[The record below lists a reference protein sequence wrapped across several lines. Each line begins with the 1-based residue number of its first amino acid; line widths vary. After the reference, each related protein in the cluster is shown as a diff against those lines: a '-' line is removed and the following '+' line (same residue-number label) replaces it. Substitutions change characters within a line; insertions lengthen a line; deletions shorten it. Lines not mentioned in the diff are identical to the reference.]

1 MAISNSS
8 SYISDLLNAG
18 NDAFS
23 NLYEVVLTPNGKFEK
38 EEDGKTFT
46 MRCKDF
52 TPPSISGGD
61 PYRVRYVTAFVDWPS
76 AKVNVT
82 RTFDLTF
89 RVDSNYL
96 AYRRLHLLAEG
107 NFNPNTDYVNTNLT
121 DLAKTSFTITVNAL
135 TNGSSSATAKDKLAL
150 YTFKN
155 CIITGITPIEY
166 KQGDASPITTKA
178 TFIFG
183 DMVDLQTSLQDK
195 DKDKDKDKGKDKGKG
210 K

>member
-1 MAISNSS
+1 MAIGDNSN
-8 SYISDLLNAG
+8 YISDLLNAG

-23 NLYEVVLTPNGKFEK
+23 NLYEVVLTPNGGFEN
-38 EEDGKTFT
+38 EEDGTTFT

-52 TPPSISGGD
+52 TPPSLSGGD
-61 PYRVRYVTAFVDWPS
+61 PYRVRYITAFVDWPS

-89 RVDSNYL
+89 RVDSNYT
-96 AYRRLHLLAEG
+96 AYRRLHLLVKD

-121 DLAKTSFTITVNAL
+121 DLAKTSFTITVNVL
-135 TNGSSSATAKDKLAL
+135 TNGSSSAADKDKMAL
-150 YTFKN
+150 YTFNN

-166 KQGDASPITTKA
+166 KQGDASPITVKA

-183 DMVDLQTSLQDK
+183 DMTDLQTSL
-195 DKDKDKDKGKDKGKG
+195 
-210 K
+210 

>member
-1 MAISNSS
+1 MAIGDNSN
-8 SYISDLLNAG
+8 YISDLLNAG

-23 NLYEVVLTPNGKFEK
+23 NLYEVVLTPNGGFEN
-38 EEDGKTFT
+38 EEDGTTFT

-52 TPPSISGGD
+52 TPPSLSGGD
-61 PYRVRYVTAFVDWPS
+61 PYRVRYITAFVDWPS

-89 RVDSNYL
+89 RVDSNYT
-96 AYRRLHLLAEG
+96 AYRRLHLLVKD

-121 DLAKTSFTITVNAL
+121 DLAKTSFTITVNVL
-135 TNGSSSATAKDKLAL
+135 TNGSSSAADKDKMAL
-150 YTFKN
+150 YTFNN

-166 KQGDASPITTKA
+166 KQGDASPITAKA

-183 DMVDLQTSLQDK
+183 DMNDLQTSL
-195 DKDKDKDKGKDKGKG
+195 
-210 K
+210 

>member
-8 SYISDLLNAG
+8 NYISDLLNAG

-23 NLYEVVLTPNGKFEK
+23 NLYEVVLTPNGGFEN
-38 EEDGKTFT
+38 EGDGTTFT

-52 TPPSISGGD
+52 TPPDLSGGD

-89 RVDSNYL
+89 RVDSNYT
-96 AYRRLHLLAEG
+96 AYKRLHLLAKD
-107 NFNPNTDYVNTNLT
+107 NFNPNTDYVNTDLT
-121 DLAKTSFTITVNAL
+121 DLKNTSFTITVNVL
-135 TNGSSSATAKDKLAL
+135 KNGSSSATESDKMAL
-150 YTFKN
+150 YTFNN

-166 KQGDASPITTKA
+166 KQGDASPVTAKA
-178 TFIFG
+178 TFVFG
-183 DMVDLQTSLQDK
+183 DMTDLQTSL
-195 DKDKDKDKGKDKGKG
+195 
-210 K
+210 

>member
-1 MAISNSS
+1 MAIGDNSN
-8 SYISDLLNAG
+8 YISDLLNAG

-23 NLYEVVLTPNGKFEK
+23 NLYEVVLTPNGGFEN
-38 EEDGKTFT
+38 EEDGTTFT

-52 TPPSISGGD
+52 TPPSLSGGD
-61 PYRVRYVTAFVDWPS
+61 PYRVRYITAFVDWPS

-89 RVDSNYL
+89 RVDSNYT
-96 AYRRLHLLAEG
+96 AYRRLHLLVKD

-121 DLAKTSFTITVNAL
+121 DLAKTSFTITVNVL
-135 TNGSSSATAKDKLAL
+135 TNGSSSAAGKDKIAL
-150 YTFKN
+150 YTFNN

-166 KQGDASPITTKA
+166 KQGDASPITAKA

-183 DMVDLQTSLQDK
+183 DMTDLQTSL
-195 DKDKDKDKGKDKGKG
+195 
-210 K
+210 

>member
-1 MAISNSS
+1 MAIGDNSN
-8 SYISDLLNAG
+8 YISDLLNAG

-23 NLYEVVLTPNGKFEK
+23 NLYEVVLVPNGGFEN
-38 EEDGKTFT
+38 EEDGTTFT

-52 TPPSISGGD
+52 TPPSLSGGD
-61 PYRVRYVTAFVDWPS
+61 PYRVRYITAFVDWPS

-89 RVDSNYL
+89 RVDSNYT
-96 AYRRLHLLAEG
+96 AYRRLHLLVKD

-121 DLAKTSFTITVNAL
+121 DLAKTSFTITVNVL
-135 TNGSSSATAKDKLAL
+135 TNGSSSAADKDKMAL
-150 YTFKN
+150 YTFNN

-166 KQGDASPITTKA
+166 KQGDASPITAKA

-183 DMVDLQTSLQDK
+183 DMTDLQTSL
-195 DKDKDKDKGKDKGKG
+195 
-210 K
+210 

>member
-8 SYISDLLNAG
+8 NYISDLLNAG

-23 NLYEVVLTPNGKFEK
+23 NLYEVVLTPNGGFEN
-38 EEDGKTFT
+38 EGDGTTFT

-52 TPPSISGGD
+52 TPPDLSGGD

-89 RVDSNYL
+89 RVDSNYT
-96 AYRRLHLLAEG
+96 AYKRLHLLAKD
-107 NFNPNTDYVNTNLT
+107 NFNPNTDYVNTDLT
-121 DLAKTSFTITVNAL
+121 DLKNTSFTITVNVL
-135 TNGSSSATAKDKLAL
+135 KNGSSSAAESDKMAL
-150 YTFKN
+150 YTFNN

-166 KQGDASPITTKA
+166 KQGDASPITAKA
-178 TFIFG
+178 TFVFG
-183 DMVDLQTSLQDK
+183 DMTDLQTSL
-195 DKDKDKDKGKDKGKG
+195 
-210 K
+210 

>member
-8 SYISDLLNAG
+8 NYISDLLNAG

-23 NLYEVVLTPNGKFEK
+23 NLYEVVLTPNGGFEN
-38 EEDGKTFT
+38 EGDGTTFT

-52 TPPSISGGD
+52 TPPDLSGGD

-89 RVDSNYL
+89 RVDSNYT
-96 AYRRLHLLAEG
+96 AYKRLHLLAKD
-107 NFNPNTDYVNTNLT
+107 NFNPNTDYVNTDLT
-121 DLAKTSFTITVNAL
+121 DLKNTSFTITVNVL
-135 TNGSSSATAKDKLAL
+135 KNGSSSATESDKMAL
-150 YTFKN
+150 YTFNN

-166 KQGDASPITTKA
+166 KQGDASPITAKA
-178 TFIFG
+178 TFVFG
-183 DMVDLQTSLQDK
+183 DMTDLQTSL
-195 DKDKDKDKGKDKGKG
+195 
-210 K
+210 

>member
-8 SYISDLLNAG
+8 NYISDLLNAG

-23 NLYEVVLTPNGKFEK
+23 NLYEVVLTPNGGFEN
-38 EEDGKTFT
+38 EGDGTTFT

-52 TPPSISGGD
+52 TPPDLSGGD

-89 RVDSNYL
+89 RVDSNYT
-96 AYRRLHLLAEG
+96 AYKRLHLLAKG
-107 NFNPNTDYVNTNLT
+107 NFNPNTDYVNTDLT
-121 DLAKTSFTITVNAL
+121 DLKNTSFTITVNVL
-135 TNGSSSATAKDKLAL
+135 KNGSSSATESDKMAL
-150 YTFKN
+150 YTFNN

-166 KQGDASPITTKA
+166 KQGDASPITAKA
-178 TFIFG
+178 TFVFG
-183 DMVDLQTSLQDK
+183 DMTDLQTSL
-195 DKDKDKDKGKDKGKG
+195 
-210 K
+210 

>member
-1 MAISNSS
+1 MAIGDNSN
-8 SYISDLLNAG
+8 YISDLLNAG

-23 NLYEVVLTPNGKFEK
+23 NLYEVVLTPNGGFEN
-38 EEDGKTFT
+38 EEDGTTFT

-52 TPPSISGGD
+52 TPPSLSGGD

-89 RVDSNYL
+89 RVDSNYT
-96 AYRRLHLLAEG
+96 AYRRLHLLVKD

-121 DLAKTSFTITVNAL
+121 DLAKTSFTITVNVL
-135 TNGSSSATAKDKLAL
+135 TNGSSSAADKDKMAL
-150 YTFKN
+150 YTFNN

-166 KQGDASPITTKA
+166 KQGDASPITAKA

-183 DMVDLQTSLQDK
+183 DMTDLQTSL
-195 DKDKDKDKGKDKGKG
+195 
-210 K
+210 

>member
-1 MAISNSS
+1 MAIGDNSN
-8 SYISDLLNAG
+8 YISDLLNAG

-23 NLYEVVLTPNGKFEK
+23 NLYEVVLTPNGGFEN
-38 EEDGKTFT
+38 EEDGTTFT

-52 TPPSISGGD
+52 TPPSLSGGD
-61 PYRVRYVTAFVDWPS
+61 PYRVRYITAFVDWPS

-89 RVDSNYL
+89 RVDSNYT
-96 AYRRLHLLAEG
+96 AYRRLHLLVKD

-121 DLAKTSFTITVNAL
+121 GLAKTSFTITVNVL
-135 TNGSSSATAKDKLAL
+135 TNGSSSAADKDKMAL
-150 YTFKN
+150 YTFNN

-166 KQGDASPITTKA
+166 KQGDASPITAKA

-183 DMVDLQTSLQDK
+183 DMTDLQTSL
-195 DKDKDKDKGKDKGKG
+195 
-210 K
+210 

>member
-1 MAISNSS
+1 MAIGDNSN
-8 SYISDLLNAG
+8 YISDLLNAG

-23 NLYEVVLTPNGKFEK
+23 NLYEVVLTPNGGFEN
-38 EEDGKTFT
+38 EEDDTTFT

-52 TPPSISGGD
+52 TPPSLSGGD
-61 PYRVRYVTAFVDWPS
+61 PYRVRYITAFVDWPS

-89 RVDSNYL
+89 RVDSNYT
-96 AYRRLHLLAEG
+96 AYRRLHLLVKD

-121 DLAKTSFTITVNAL
+121 DLAKTSFTITVNVL
-135 TNGSSSATAKDKLAL
+135 TNGSSSAADKDKMAL
-150 YTFKN
+150 YTFNN

-166 KQGDASPITTKA
+166 KQGDASPITAKA

-183 DMVDLQTSLQDK
+183 DMTDLQTSL
-195 DKDKDKDKGKDKGKG
+195 
-210 K
+210 

>member
-23 NLYEVVLTPNGKFEK
+23 NLYEVVLTPNGGFENA
-38 EEDGKTFT
+38 EDGTTFT

-52 TPPSISGGD
+52 TPPSLSGGD
-61 PYRVRYVTAFVDWPS
+61 PYRVHYITAFVDWPS
-76 AKVNVT
+76 AKVSVT

-89 RVDSNYL
+89 RVDSNYV
-96 AYRRLHLLAEG
+96 AYKRLHLLAEG

-121 DLAKTSFTITVNAL
+121 DLAETSFTITVNVL
-135 TNGSSSATAKDKLAL
+135 TNGSSSATDNQKMPL

-166 KQGDASPITTKA
+166 KQGDASPITAKA

-183 DMVDLQTSLQDK
+183 DMTDLQTSDE
-195 DKDKDKDKGKDKGKG
+195 
-210 K
+210 

>member
-1 MAISNSS
+1 MAIGDNSN
-8 SYISDLLNAG
+8 YISDLLNAG

-23 NLYEVVLTPNGKFEK
+23 NLYEVVLTPNGGFEN
-38 EEDGKTFT
+38 EEDGTTFT

-52 TPPSISGGD
+52 TPPSLSGGD
-61 PYRVRYVTAFVDWPS
+61 PYRVRYITAFVDWPS

-89 RVDSNYL
+89 RVDSNYT
-96 AYRRLHLLAEG
+96 AYRRLHLLVKD

-121 DLAKTSFTITVNAL
+121 DLAKTSFTITVNVL
-135 TNGSSSATAKDKLAL
+135 TNGSSSAADKNKMAL
-150 YTFKN
+150 YTFNN

-166 KQGDASPITTKA
+166 KQGDASPITAKA

-183 DMVDLQTSLQDK
+183 DMTDLQTSL
-195 DKDKDKDKGKDKGKG
+195 
-210 K
+210 